1 MNTASLVFQT
11 DFGTGD
17 GAVSAMYGVANSID
31 PTLRIFDLTHD
42 IPQYNVWEAS
52 YRLIQTVQFWP
63 AGTVFVSV
71 VDPGVGSDRKSVAVK
86 TKTGHII
93 ITPDNGTVT
102 HVHRWLGITEAHLI
116 NEMKTRLPHSER
128 SHTFHGRDVYAYVG
142 AKIASGQLSF
152 EQTGPVHPQEDLVML
167 PVAKAFR
174 EKDTIHGQ
182 IDVLDV
188 RFGSLWTN
196 VPLDLFAELDI
207 PYGQRVEVEIRND
220 TRAVYQ
226 NFLVYARS
234 FADANVG
241 ESLVYVNSLHNMAVA
256 INQGSFAHAYNIGTG
271 STWKIQLRKAPKL
284 VYE

>member
-1 MNTASLVFQT
+1 METAALVFQT
-11 DFGTGD
+11 DFGQGD
-17 GAVSAMYGVANSID
+17 GAVPAMYGVATSID
-31 PTLRIFDLTHD
+31 PSLRIFDLTHD

-71 VDPGVGSDRKSVAVK
+71 VDPGVGPDRKSLAVK

-93 ITPDNGTVT
+93 ITPDNGTIT
-102 HVHRWLGITEAHLI
+102 HVQRWLGISDVRLI
-116 NEMKTRLPHSER
+116 NEMKTRLPHSEK
-128 SHTFHGRDVYAYVG
+128 SHTFHGRDVYAYIG

-152 EQTGPVHPQEDLVML
+152 EQTGSFYPVDSLVLL
-167 PVAKAFR
+167 PVTEALR
-174 EKDTIHGQ
+174 DKDTIHGQ

-196 VPLDLFAELDI
+196 IPLDLFTGLGI

-256 INQGSFAHAYNIGTG
+256 INLGSFAHAYNIGTG
-271 STWKIQLRKAPKL
+271 STWKIQFRKAPKL